1 MIGFHLDDTE
11 WNDKENCLREES
23 LYNTNDKTFEHPNHD
38 KVLVYCGKTGWSME
52 DKQEEDKC
60 TK

>member
-11 WNDKENCLREES
+11 KENCLREES

-38 KVLVYCGKTGWSME
+38 KVLVYSGKTGWRME
-52 DKQEEDKC
+52 NKQEEDKC

>member
-11 WNDKENCLREES
+11 KENYLREES
-23 LYNTNDKTFEHPNHD
+23 LYNTNGKTFERVNHN
-38 KVLVYCGKTGWSME
+38 KTWVYNEKTGWSIK
-52 DKQEEDKC
+52 DKQEENKC

>member
-11 WNDKENCLREES
+11 WNDKENCLRKES
-23 LYNTNDKTFEHPNHD
+23 LYNTDKPFKCLNRN
-38 KVLVYCGKTGWSME
+38 KVLVYSGKTGWRME